1 MIGAPWKAGKSI
13 ADQTFG
19 MDKSKADQLHG
30 VDLMIEAECEIHRN
44 FSTNK
49 CLHIFV

>member
-1 MIGAPWKAGKSI
+1 MISSPRKAGKLI

-30 VDLMIEAECEIHRN
+30 MDLMIEAECEIHRN
-44 FSTNK
+44 FNTDK